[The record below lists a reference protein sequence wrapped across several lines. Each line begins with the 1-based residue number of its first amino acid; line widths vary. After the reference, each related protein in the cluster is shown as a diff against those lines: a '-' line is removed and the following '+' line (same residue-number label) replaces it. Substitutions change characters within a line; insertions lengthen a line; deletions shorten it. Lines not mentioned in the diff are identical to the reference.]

1 MSKQIYFYQNNP
13 CVIVRTVTDEIV
25 EIQINHKFAENMQ
38 LTGQCQGCCIGDSD
52 NKISCTCDEHSWIIE
67 EIQEEDHKLCVMVE
81 VRLLSKTPVEE
92 IKIDSLQL
100 QIDKLNKSFLNTKDL
115 HQEWHE
121 SLTAKKSMFNLVSDE
136 IKVLEQRKESLMLLI
151 DGYDSKSEGLQKTLD
166 AMLVNISGG
175 SDSISR
181 YELQKLRSRD
191 DTLSALEAG
200 GVDNWEWYSESIEN
214 AGSK

>member
-1 MSKQIYFYQNNP
+1 MSKEIYFYQNNP
-13 CVIVRTVTDEIV
+13 CVIVRTVTDDIV
-25 EIQINHKFAENMQ
+25 EIQINHKFAQNME
-38 LTGQCQGCCIGDSD
+38 LAGQCQGCCIGDSD

-81 VRLLSKTPVEE
+81 VRLLCKTPVE
-92 IKIDSLQL
+92 KI
-100 QIDKLNKSFLNTKDL
+100 QIDRLKKQIADLNCKFAKTKSL

-121 SLTAKKSMFNLVSDE
+121 SLASKKSMFNLVSDE

-166 AMLVNISGG
+166 AMLVNISGS

-181 YELQKLRSRD
+181 YELQKLKNRD

-200 GVDNWEWYSESIEN
+200 GVDNWEWYSESIN
-214 AGSK
+214 AAGK

>member
-1 MSKQIYFYQNNP
+1 MSKEIYFYQNNP
-13 CVIVRTVTDEIV
+13 CVIVRTVTDDIV
-25 EIQINHKFAENMQ
+25 EIQINHKFAQNMEIA
-38 LTGQCQGCCIGDSD
+38 GQCQGCCIGDSD

-81 VRLLSKTPVEE
+81 VRLLSKTPVE
-92 IKIDSLQL
+92 KI
-100 QIDKLNKSFLNTKDL
+100 QIDRLKKQIADLNCKFSKTKSL

-121 SLTAKKSMFNLVSDE
+121 SLASKKSMFNLVSDE

-151 DGYDSKSEGLQKTLD
+151 DGYDSKSKGLQKTLD
-166 AMLVNISGG
+166 AMLINISGS

-181 YELQKLRSRD
+181 YELQKLKNRD

-200 GVDNWEWYSESIEN
+200 GVDNWEWYSESIN
-214 AGSK
+214 AAGK

>member
-1 MSKQIYFYQNNP
+1 MSKEIYFYQNNP
-13 CVIVRTVTDEIV
+13 CVIIRTVTDEIV
-25 EIQINHKFAENMQ
+25 EIQINHKFAQNME
-38 LTGQCQGCCIGDSD
+38 LAGQCQGCCIGDSD

-81 VRLLSKTPVEE
+81 VRLLSKTPVE
-92 IKIDSLQL
+92 KI
-100 QIDKLNKSFLNTKDL
+100 QIDRLKKQIADLNCKFSKTKSL
-115 HQEWHE
+115 HQEWHK
-121 SLTAKKSMFNLVSDE
+121 SLASKKSMFNLVSDE

-166 AMLVNISGG
+166 AMLINISGA

-181 YELQKLRSRD
+181 YELQKLKNRD

-200 GVDNWEWYSESIEN
+200 GVDNWEWYSESIN
-214 AGSK
+214 AAGK

>member
-1 MSKQIYFYQNNP
+1 MSKTIYFYQNNP
-13 CVIVRTVTDEIV
+13 CVIVRAVTDDIV

-67 EIQEEDHKLCVMVE
+67 EIQA
-81 VRLLSKTPVEE
+81 
-92 IKIDSLQL
+92 
-100 QIDKLNKSFLNTKDL
+100 
-115 HQEWHE
+115 
-121 SLTAKKSMFNLVSDE
+121 AKKSMFNLVSDE

-214 AGSK
+214 SGSK